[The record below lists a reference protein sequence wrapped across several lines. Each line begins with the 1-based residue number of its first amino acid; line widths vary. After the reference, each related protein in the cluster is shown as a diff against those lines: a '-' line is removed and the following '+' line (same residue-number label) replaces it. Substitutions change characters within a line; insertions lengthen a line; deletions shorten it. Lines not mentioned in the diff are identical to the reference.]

1 MQKTVQNIVL
11 FFSGLAVVPLVTSLL
26 LLGGVFARVAVFF
39 AVVYAMAFLLWSKG
53 AENISAPRAVLKKM
67 FLFLW
72 LYTGLIGTVFLFF
85 LIV

>member
-11 FFSGLAVVPLVTSLL
+11 FFSGPAVVPLVTS
-26 LLGGVFARVAVFF
+26 RVAVFF
-39 AVVYAMAFLLWSKG
+39 AVVYAMAFLLWRKG
-53 AENISAPRAVLKKM
+53 AENISAGLKKM
-67 FLFLW
+67 FLLLW